1 MRSSHPTLW
10 VTLGLATVL
19 AGPVAIVLNHYSQS
33 QDPPPHAVA
42 AVADQS
48 QLVKLKQLEA
58 ELAALKAR
66 SASASSGDRERME
79 AQLNALKQEMSNLEK
94 KTPAVADVA
103 TSEPDN
109 LADRI
114 AAEEEQTRQLAQ
126 YLDGALASEAADP
139 SWSAAAAQE
148 ISRSL
153 TDTAREHTQLGEV
166 RCGSTSAASKPAMT
180 APRPSKVLS
189 CNSASL
195 SHSIKPKDSANEW
208 SGVMAAWL
216 RLFSSAGR
224 AIVCRIQPRMTGLS
238 RS

>member
-1 MRSSHPTLW
+1 MRSSHLTLW

-19 AGPVAIVLNHYSQS
+19 VGPVAIVLNHYSQS
-33 QDPPPHAVA
+33 QDPPPNAVA

-48 QLVKLKQLEA
+48 QLVKLKHLEA

-66 SASASSGDRERME
+66 SASASSSDRERME

-103 TSEPDN
+103 TSEPN
-109 LADRI
+109 SLADRI

-148 ISRSL
+148 ISGGL
-153 TDTAREHTQLGEV
+153 TDAAREHTQLGEV
-166 RCGSTSAASKPAMT
+166 RCGS
-180 APRPSKVLS
+180 
-189 CNSASL
+189 SL
-195 SHSIKPKDSANEW
+195 
-208 SGVMAAWL
+208 
-216 RLFSSAGR
+216 
-224 AIVCRIQPRMTGLS
+224 CRIEASHDSPAAEQGFIMQLGQLKSFHQAEGFGQRVERSDGSVATTLFVSRSGHRLPNPAADDGLS